1 MLVIVKSAPDTA
13 DGERGIKLA
22 RDMAADVV
30 LIQNGIYFAQRER
43 LEGFCGTAYVLG
55 DDVRL
60 RGLKDDE
67 IERDIK
73 KMDYESVVDLM
84 DGEDKVVGMF

>member
-1 MLVIVKSAPDTA
+1 MLVIVKSAPDTT
-13 DGERGIKLA
+13 DGKRGVKLA

-30 LIQNGIYFAQRER
+30 LLQNGIYFAQAER

-60 RGLKDDE
+60 RGLKNDE
-67 IERDIK
+67 IEKDIRRL
-73 KMDYESVVDLM
+73 DYGSLVDLM
-84 DGEDKVVGMF
+84 ASEDKVAGMF